1 MRLRNK
7 TLNSASDAVTTYLT
21 HLVNDYRSYTVE
33 EYHRV
38 PDKDAAFYTVTGTKR
53 LKVVKR
59 MYEDSDSAHSWIVT
73 KDDPKLGHVVGDIL
87 KAATW
92 KAPYTRGNN
101 YVRGYVMEDDAL
113 AKTTPYG
120 VVYAQH

>member
-1 MRLRNK
+1 MRLRDK
-7 TLNSASDAVTTYLT
+7 TLNSASAAVTTYLT

-53 LKVVKR
+53 LKVVIR

-92 KAPYTRGNN
+92 KAPATNYTRGNVFSPDS
-101 YVRGYVMEDDAL
+101 YTERARW
-113 AKTTPYG
+113 TG
-120 VVYAQH
+120 VS